1 MVPWFSTMESRPS
14 PNLPQLI
21 PLWPAG
27 RTPLASA
34 EDGELPRLTY
44 YLPSDEFR
52 TGQSILI
59 LPGGGYG
66 MVSTPKEGHRP
77 AQLFAA
83 QGIAAAVLEYRHS
96 PSRHPVP
103 LLDAQRAMRR
113 LRSLALTHGLRPD
126 RVGVMG
132 FSAGGHLAGTVAT
145 QPAHPDGLVGD
156 ELDPIGAHADFAA
169 LIYPVVSLVEPWSH
183 FGSRDNL
190 LGTPHDASLARRLS
204 LENAV
209 TPQTPPM
216 FITHEQLD
224 AVVPVAN
231 SLALYAALTAQR
243 VPATLLVT
251 EGDVHGAG
259 LGANQPWGAA
269 LLAWLSGTR

>member
-1 MVPWFSTMESRPS
+1 MHTNAS
-14 PNLPQLI
+14 PNLPQII

-27 RTPLASA
+27 RTPLATA
-34 EDGELPRLTY
+34 EDGVLPRLTY

-59 LPGGGYG
+59 LPGGGYS

-77 AQLFAA
+77 AQLFASH
-83 QGIAAAVLEYRHS
+83 GIAAAVLEYRHA

-103 LLDAQRAMRR
+103 LLDAQRAMRQ
-113 LRSLALTHGLRPD
+113 LRQLALTHGLRTD

-145 QPAHPDGLVGD
+145 QAAHPAGLVGD
-156 ELDPIGAHADFAA
+156 ALDNIAAHADLAI

-190 LGTPHDASLARRLS
+190 LGIPADLSLARQLS
-204 LENAV
+204 IEKAV
-209 TPQTPPM
+209 TAHTPPM
-216 FITHEQLD
+216 FITHEQFD
-224 AVVPVAN
+224 KAVPSAN
-231 SLALYAALTAQR
+231 SLALYAALTAQN
-243 VPATLLVT
+243 VAATLLVT
-251 EGDVHGAG
+251 EGATHGSG
-259 LGANQPWGAA
+259 LGPNLPWGAA
-269 LLAWLSGTR
+269 LLDWLASHR